1 MAMTYM
7 PQRLVNGRSVC
18 RQCFSDEMAH
28 DVPNYHVDFAMRAT
42 HCAGRLPALGQ
53 SFAKRL
59 FRDCLVDEMAHAA
72 GRTPINTDAG
82 C

>member
-1 MAMTYM
+1 MSIL
-7 PQRLVNGRSVC
+7 PCERPIVLVGFRRSVNHS
-18 RQCFSDEMAH
+18 QNGF
-28 DVPNYHVDFAMRAT
+28 
-42 HCAGRLPALGQ
+42 
-53 SFAKRL
+53 